1 MSSTPRLDLMIAQHG
16 QTVLIALLVIGTIAL
31 VATGWVVA
39 SPSTTTTTQEV
50 GQQTIETDVQ
60 TSAEVVESG
69 LWEEGTVL
77 ENKPAYVLNATPV
90 VVITAEST
98 APSDTDLEHEIV
110 LRYEAT
116 RDGEA
121 FWENETI
128 LASGSPTTVDGT
140 GATQA
145 TVDVRELQ
153 ERRDELEA
161 ELAGISTVDMQ
172 LIVRTTY
179 DTGPHVG
186 DQVDETSFVITENT
200 YYLEAHPSTS
210 ETHPLTQTVE
220 EPQSPSTA
228 LVGLLVLLA
237 MGSFGGAVF
246 VNARSDVDA
255 DSARQAIHKNRYA
268 EWISNGSLPMW
279 VGEEHIALDTLEDV
293 VDVAIDTNERVIHDR
308 SRGLFAVVSESVV
321 YYYSDRGRWEETA
334 WPDFSLE
341 EQSQPP
347 SEAQPS
353 PHDGNV
359 SDDGADVP
367 VDDLPDPEA
376 DDAWDNL

>member
-1 MSSTPRLDLMIAQHG
+1 MSSTPRLDLLIAQNG
-16 QTVLIALLVIGTIAL
+16 RSLLIALLVIGAVAL

-39 SPSTTTTTQEV
+39 NPTTTTTTQEV
-50 GQQTIETDVQ
+50 GHQTIETDIQ
-60 TSAEVVESG
+60 TSAEVVEGG

-98 APSDTDLEHEIV
+98 APTDTGLEHEIV

-116 RDGEA
+116 RDGES

-128 LASGSPTTVDGT
+128 LASGSSSTANGS

-153 ERRDELEA
+153 EQRDELED
-161 ELAGISTVDMQ
+161 ELAGISTVDME

-186 DQVDETSFVITENT
+186 DQVASTPVVITENT
-200 YYLEAHPSTS
+200 YYLEEHPSAS

-220 EPQSPSTA
+220 EPQSASTT
-228 LVGLLVLLA
+228 LVGLLVILA
-237 MGSFGGAVF
+237 AGSFGGAAF
-246 VNARSDVDA
+246 VNARSDVDI
-255 DSARQAIHKNRYA
+255 DQARQDIHKNRYA

-308 SRGLFAVVSESVV
+308 DRGLFAVVSESVV
-321 YYYSDRGRWEETA
+321 YYFSDRGRWEETA
-334 WPDFSLE
+334 WPDFNLE
-341 EQSQPP
+341 EQPESQSQPSLDEVTA
-347 SEAQPS
+347 SEEE
-353 PHDGNV
+353 GNEIP
-359 SDDGADVP
+359 A
-367 VDDLPDPEA
+367 DDLPDPED
-376 DDAWDNL
+376 DDAWHKL